1 MAIYHC
7 SIKIINRSGGR
18 SAIAS
23 AAYRSGE
30 KLYNEETGLTHDFT
44 KKGGVIMNE
53 IILPVN
59 APKAYLD
66 RETLW
71 NEVQNIEKRSDAQF
85 AREVEVALPKE
96 MSREEQIECVREY
109 INENFIS
116 KGMIADWALHDK
128 GDGNPHAHIMLTVRE
143 VDAERHWMSKQK
155 SVFANARDEEGR
167 AIYDPDLPSYSPK
180 DKEATA
186 KYRIPKIDDD
196 GNQKVR
202 VRKGKGTELLWEK
215 VSIPSNDWNDRK
227 NAEIWRQSWAEHCNK
242 YLDKENQID
251 HRSYERQG
259 KDIMPSIHEGVTARK
274 MEAEGKLAE
283 RCQTNRDIKEYNLIK
298 EQLKE
303 VAKEITKMI
312 TEKARAIYDRF
323 KEFRR
328 SIRDNEL
335 SRRDAGHVGKFADAS
350 RKSNDRECVA
360 RGGEGR
366 IDEIKRTVDR
376 ATFEEGQTDREIEAT
391 DNRIDELKVI
401 IKRKEVERND
411 RFNKLKERRRAYG
424 NDGGNAGSDR
434 SSGEEIGRCEIE
446 EFRRQ
451 KDDIETFISNL
462 RNEERASEE
471 KRDNQIVERQDREVE
486 YQRSRVERERA
497 VKEASEKSRT
507 EIDINKKRSR

>member
-23 AAYRSGE
+23 AAYRSGK
-30 KLYNEETGLTHDFT
+30 KLHNEETGLTHDFT

-59 APKAYLD
+59 APKEYLN
-66 RETLW
+66 REILW

-109 INENFIS
+109 INENFIN

-143 VDAERHWMSKQK
+143 VDVEGHWMSKQK

-167 AIYDPDLPSYSPK
+167 PVFNPDIPFYNPQN
-180 DKEATA
+180 KESTEQ
-186 KYRIPKIDDD
+186 YRIPKLD
-196 GNQKVR
+196 GDGKQKVR

-227 NAEIWRQSWAEHCNK
+227 NAEEWRQSWANHCNK
-242 YLDKENQID
+242 YLDKDNQID

-274 MEAEGKLAE
+274 MEAEGKIAE
-283 RCQTNRDIKEYNLIK
+283 RCQINRNIKELNLIK
-298 EQLKE
+298 VQLKE
-303 VAKEITKMI
+303 VAKEITKLI
-312 TEKARAIYDRF
+312 TEKSRVIYDRF
-323 KEFRR
+323 RKFRR
-328 SIRDNEL
+328 SIRNNEL
-335 SRRDAGHVGKFADAS
+335 SRRDVGHVGKFADTS
-350 RKSNDRECVA
+350 GKSNGREIADRGRE
-360 RGGEGR
+360 RR
-366 IDEIKRTVDR
+366 IDEIKRTVDN
-376 ATFEEGQTDREIEAT
+376 ATCEARQTDREIEAT
-391 DNRIDELKVI
+391 DNRIDELKGI
-401 IKRKEVERND
+401 IKRKEEERND
-411 RFNKLKERRRAYG
+411 RFNKLKERRRSYG
-424 NDGGNAGSDR
+424 DVGANAGSDR
-434 SSGEEIGRCEIE
+434 SSGAEIGRGEIE

-451 KDDIETFISNL
+451 KDDIEALISNL

-471 KRDNQIVERQDREVE
+471 KRDNQILERQDRETE
-486 YQRSRVERERA
+486 YQRSRVEKERA
-497 VKEASEKSRT
+497 VRDSNEKSRA
-507 EIDINKKRSR
+507 EIDIDKKRSR

>member
-30 KLYNEETGLTHDFT
+30 KLHNEETGLTYDFT

-53 IILPVN
+53 IILPSN
-59 APKAYLD
+59 APRDYLN
-66 RETLW
+66 REVLW

-96 MSREEQIECVREY
+96 MSREEQIECVRDY
-109 INENFIS
+109 INENFVS

-128 GDGNPHAHIMLTVRE
+128 GAGNPHAHIMLTVRE
-143 VDAERHWMSKQK
+143 VDVEKHWMSKQK

-167 AIYDPDLPSYSPK
+167 AIYNPDLPSYSPK

-186 KYRIPKIDDD
+186 KYRIPKIDDN

-242 YLDKENQID
+242 YLDKDNQID
-251 HRSYERQG
+251 HRSYESQG

-274 MEAEGKLAE
+274 MEAEGKIAE

-335 SRRDAGHVGKFADAS
+335 SRRDAGHVGKFADTS
-350 RKSNDRECVA
+350 RKSNDRESVD

-376 ATFEEGQTDREIEAT
+376 ATFEEGQTDRKIQET
-391 DNRIDELKVI
+391 DSRIDELKRI
-401 IKRKEVERND
+401 IRRKEVERNE
-411 RFNKLKERRRAYG
+411 RFNRLKERRRAYG

-434 SSGEEIGRCEIE
+434 NVGDSSTSDNIG
-446 EFRRQ
+446 EFRKQ
-451 KDDIETFISNL
+451 KDDIEAFIREL
-462 RNEERASEE
+462 KDEERASKQ
-471 KRDNQIVERQDREVE
+471 KRDNQILERQDREVE
-486 YQRSRVERERA
+486 YQRSRIERERA
-497 VKEASEKSRT
+497 VKEANEKSRT